1 MTRCI
6 GKVQH
11 ATIELFRCLCTYGY
25 GITHGSIVA
34 NSGSVGKEK
43 HDTSSTNAGYRS
55 FGDVVYIIDKM
66 AKKWPT
72 YVPCS
77 ILERVERNAS
87 SGHNS
92 GADVVQYV
100 VRPLYL
106 NDESGTYSST
116 KNSIERK
123 KSKPMQ
129 QRRRKNLQ
137 NDNNNNNNT
146 SSSSS
151 SSSDDEDDENGENG
165 NDDGEYDSSDDAMQR
180 GASAMFEGAS
190 TLMVE
195 EINILSGR
203 QFSLEIGF
211 HISVITIFSEQIR
224 SMKLDNERIND
235 TPHKECKLISSCL
248 ACLTACM
255 TLKTML
261 RDILNPKNEVLKHL
275 EWIMSVAVQGGSNMS
290 PIMLT
295 KIWLFC
301 HSILTSPHL
310 RTQPHPDDGANGF
323 IYEEKEDPTYDREG
337 KKQNASSFS
346 AVFVVRELKLS
357 DLEEQIGKRH
367 RSRQR
372 VKECVFHIENC

>member
-1 MTRCI
+1 
-6 GKVQH
+6 
-11 ATIELFRCLCTYGY
+11 
-25 GITHGSIVA
+25 
-34 NSGSVGKEK
+34 
-43 HDTSSTNAGYRS
+43 
-55 FGDVVYIIDKM
+55 
-66 AKKWPT
+66 
-72 YVPCS
+72 
-77 ILERVERNAS
+77 
-87 SGHNS
+87 
-92 GADVVQYV
+92 
-100 VRPLYL
+100 
-106 NDESGTYSST
+106 
-116 KNSIERK
+116 
-123 KSKPMQ
+123 
-129 QRRRKNLQ
+129 
-137 NDNNNNNNT
+137 
-146 SSSSS
+146 
-151 SSSDDEDDENGENG
+151 
-165 NDDGEYDSSDDAMQR
+165 
-180 GASAMFEGAS
+180 MFEGAS

-261 RDILNPKNEVLKHL
+261 RDILNPKNKVLKHL